1 MIGVNPVRR
10 GRGSGSALLGDGRKA
25 CDAQALPV
33 DHEAT
38 SEPNKR
44 LYERR
49 GFETIGVIGV
59 RWLAADLA
67 DVAQA
72 AQSRTQI
79 LGGTNV

>member
-1 MIGVNPVRR
+1 MIGVNPVRQ
-10 GRGSGSALLGDGRKA
+10 GRGYGSALLGDGRKA
-25 CDAQALPV
+25 CDAQAVPV
-33 DHEAT
+33 DNEAT

-44 LYERR
+44 LSERH
-49 GFETIGVIGV
+49 GFETISVIGA

-72 AQSRTQI
+72 ALSRTQI